1 MRAGGPLDGVVSI
14 TALPESGGR
23 CTVTATWV
31 DETLGRRSEQLE
43 AASFTV
49 ARRIAKAAA
58 SQLSLGR
65 APHLAR

>member
-1 MRAGGPLDGVVSI
+1 MRAGGPLDGLVSI
-14 TALPESGGR
+14 TVLPDGGGR

-31 DETLGRRSEQLE
+31 DETLGRRSERLD
-43 AASFTV
+43 AASLAV

-65 APHLAR
+65 APQLAR